1 MEKIRET
8 NLGNSILKVYK
19 NENIINDA
27 IEFMRDLTTDF
38 VIHSIKVEENVEGDM
53 KRIDGETYSIE
64 GFIREYSTIKQI
76 GRELSYSVSGILNEI
91 PVELSFAENSDRVV
105 LDTVDYSIEVDDLF
119 QKKNKGLG
127 L

>member
-8 NLGNSILKVYK
+8 NFGNSILKVYK